1 MKVKDLIDELQNLD
15 PDMPVVLSGPDGFDL
30 YEPTLDREWITIDQ
44 FGSSQRSMSG
54 EPGAVQALRL

>member
-1 MKVKDLIDELQNLD
+1 MKVKDLMDELQKLD
-15 PDMPVVLSGPDGFDL
+15 PDMPIVASSPDGFDL

-44 FGSSQRSMSG
+44 FGSPKRAIPG